1 MNFKTMLNAFSPVL
15 LMVLLV
21 NCTTAD
27 AISFEGLGIKGGVD
41 LSRQQVVDITGQP
54 GGEFDSARLTCGGF
68 LDMGSIFTSNL
79 HLVPGG
85 DLVVESN
92 LKIFSGSLE
101 AWYFFY
107 TSESTNAYAGAGMGT
122 HFYRTDLQPNDTKIS
137 LNIPLGFQKRLGSAL
152 SWFGEMKLVIADD
165 ESDSSFRF
173 SVGFRIGK

>member
-1 MNFKTMLNAFSPVL
+1 MTYKTLMNLFSSIVL
-15 LMVLLV
+15 LALLMI
-21 NCTTAD
+21 CTTAD
-27 AISFEGLGIKGGVD
+27 AISFEGLGVKGGVD
-41 LSRQQVVDITGQP
+41 LSRNQVVDITGQP
-54 GGEFDSARLTCGGF
+54 GGEFDSARLTFGGF
-68 LDMGSIFTSNL
+68 LDMGSIFTSKL

-85 DLVVESN
+85 DMVVESN

-101 AWYFFY
+101 AWYFFHR
-107 TSESTNAYAGAGMGT
+107 SEGTDAYAGVGMGT

-137 LNIPLGFQKRLGSAL
+137 LNIPLGFQKKLGSAL